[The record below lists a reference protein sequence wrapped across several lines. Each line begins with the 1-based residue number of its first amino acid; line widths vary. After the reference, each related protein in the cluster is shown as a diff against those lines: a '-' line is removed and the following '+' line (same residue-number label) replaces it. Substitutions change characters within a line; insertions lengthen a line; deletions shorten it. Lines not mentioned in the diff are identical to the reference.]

1 MSLPLR
7 HRRQSL
13 LSRMPNLQTLQRPPL
28 RPLLYSPHNPPPR
41 RHKRTIPTGHLPTH
55 AKISHRS
62 RPRGIRRHET
72 TRCTRDSHLVT
83 FEGAETG
90 ESGEEST
97 GDVGERGKEKEGGGG
112 RVGRVC

>member
-13 LSRMPNLQTLQRPPL
+13 LSRMPNLKTLQRPPL
-28 RPLLYSPHNPPPR
+28 RPLLYSPHNPPSR

-72 TRCTRDSHLVT
+72 TGCTRVSDLVA
-83 FEGAETG
+83 FEGAETR
-90 ESGEEST
+90 ESGGGST
-97 GDVGERGKEKEGGGG
+97 ADVGERGKEKEGGGG
-112 RVGRVC
+112 GVGWVC